1 MIELL
6 SLYLWP
12 LLSALM
18 LATAL
23 SLTGTQ
29 LVAREWSVRSLV
41 VAQSS
46 TVGVLFGIAL
56 TFLLEPHPLWSFV
69 IVTGTGTIFS
79 LFIAMLLGVDRFR
92 LKRPQALLTVF
103 VALSAIAAIFTAL
116 VPKLEANMSAV
127 YAGDI
132 TTLSNLEARLHLGFG
147 LGITAYLWKNWQQ
160 LSLSAFRNIV
170 LGTPERGFAIKA
182 FTLSTMLLVALGVQG
197 LGLSFVLA
205 CLFLPTSLTAG
216 TDQSLRQHQ
225 IHVVLISSVG
235 TFLGFLISLADTRLP
250 TTAVIV
256 LAQLVIGFGTR
267 FITTRTRS

>member
-6 SLYLWP
+6 SLYIWP

-56 TFLLEPHPLWSFV
+56 TFLFETHPLWSFV
-69 IVTGTGTIFS
+69 IVTGIGTVFS
-79 LFIAMLLGVDRFR
+79 LLIATLLGVERFN

-103 VALSAIAAIFTAL
+103 VILSAIAAIFTAL

-147 LGITAYLWKNWQQ
+147 LGITAYLWKNWSR
-160 LSLSAFRNIV
+160 LSQSAFRNIV
-170 LGTPERGFAIKA
+170 LGTPESGFAIKT

-216 TDQSLRQHQ
+216 TDRGLRQHQ
-225 IHVVLISSVG
+225 VHVALIASAG
-235 TFLGFLISLADTRLP
+235 TFLGFLVSLADTRLP

-256 LAQLVIGFGTR
+256 LAQLVMGYGIR
-267 FITTRTRS
+267 FITMRTRS

>member
-18 LATAL
+18 LAAAL

-56 TFLLEPHPLWSFV
+56 TFLFEPHPLWSFV
-69 IVTGTGTIFS
+69 IVTSAGTIFS
-79 LFIAMLLGVDRFR
+79 LLIAILLGIEHFG
-92 LKRPQALLTVF
+92 LKRPQTLLTVF
-103 VALSAIAAIFTAL
+103 VVLSAIAAIFTAL
-116 VPKLEANMSAV
+116 IPKLEANMSAV

-132 TTLSNLEARLHLGFG
+132 TTLSNLEARLHLAFG
-147 LGITAYLWKNWQQ
+147 LGITAYLWKNWSQ
-160 LSLSAFRNIV
+160 LSQSAFRNIV
-170 LGTPERGFAIKA
+170 LGTPESSFVIKA
-182 FTLSTMLLVALGVQG
+182 FTLSTMLLVVLGVQG

-216 TDQSLRQHQ
+216 TDRSLRQHQ
-225 IHVVLISSVG
+225 IHVVLIASIG
-235 TFLGFLISLADTRLP
+235 TFLGFLVSLADTRLP

-256 LAQLVIGFGTR
+256 LAQLVIGYGIRLISTW
-267 FITTRTRS
+267 TRS

>member
-6 SLYLWP
+6 GLYLWP

-18 LATAL
+18 LAIAL

-46 TVGVLFGIAL
+46 TVGILIGIAI
-56 TFLLEPHPLWSFV
+56 TFLFEPHPLWSFA
-69 IVTGTGTIFS
+69 IVTSAGTFFS
-79 LFIAMLLGVDRFR
+79 LLIATLLGVERFR

-103 VALSAIAAIFTAL
+103 VALSAIAAILTAL

-147 LGITAYLWKNWQQ
+147 LGITAYLWKNWSR

-170 LGTPERGFAIKA
+170 LGTPESGFTIKT

-216 TDQSLRQHQ
+216 TDQSLRRHQ
-225 IHVVLISSVG
+225 IHVVLISSTG
-235 TFLGFLISLADTRLP
+235 TFLGFLVSLADTRLP

-256 LAQLVIGFGTR
+256 LAQLVIGFGIR